1 MMMTI
6 PQKIIRTDH
15 NPTEPEYT
23 RYYFINRGFNN
34 SRVAA
39 RSTACNEPNIRLKPQ
54 TNVK

>member
-1 MMMTI
+1 MTI
-6 PQKIIRTDH
+6 SQKIIRTDH

-39 RSTACNEPNIRLKPQ
+39 RSTACNKPNIHLKPQ